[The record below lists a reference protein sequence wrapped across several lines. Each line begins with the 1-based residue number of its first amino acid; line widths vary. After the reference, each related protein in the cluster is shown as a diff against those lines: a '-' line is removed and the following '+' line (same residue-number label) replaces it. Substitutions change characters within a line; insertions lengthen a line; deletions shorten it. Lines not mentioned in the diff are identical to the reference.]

1 MSLKLFATTFF
12 TVVVSFAS
20 SLFADTLWVKSY
32 IQEGLVGHFDAI
44 ANNGVNL
51 ETKEEI
57 HGAPTHWKELSANVS
72 TSRTKSQFN
81 YVYSSDY
88 VTVGSNGSLGGI
100 KFGNSNFQTAL
111 KNKNC
116 TFQILVKQ
124 TSFYA
129 DSSYIS
135 LSSGLAL
142 GDASSLIPAHPFRKF
157 TYAGKTEILPF
168 STAKYLNDFVLVTI
182 VVDANGASLSFD
194 DGPVAFVNT
203 GVANHSLGN
212 VDTILFPYAKAQ
224 VRSVRMYNKVLS
236 PSERIQNAIVDEVRY
251 FGADEAN
258 AFTRIR
264 EGENGTEV
272 KLVVT
277 SADNKIEYSI
287 DDGLTWASSI
297 DTWRP
302 AGEVVKLK
310 VRSSEPNVSFV
321 WKGLGKNCVLPNDS
335 INDTV
340 TISLMRPL
348 FEDISATTIPNNAVL
363 YWAGGSGAF
372 EDPSK
377 WLLAGGTPANFA
389 PSINNSVI
397 ISNAVN
403 AGTTDTITVIEPIK
417 VASLELGGGEGSC
430 KLIMNHTYTN
440 TITGDVY
447 LKSRATLSHKSRPP
461 VSQTLAYKMWLD
473 VGGNMTIE
481 SDALINVAAC
491 GYYRGS
497 PTGTIGSGGSAA
509 CHGGCTASSN
519 YAYDSA
525 LEPSMAGAGGY
536 YGAGGGVVR
545 LFVDGD
551 LVLNGTINA
560 NGDNASTYSQSGAGG
575 AIWIKCAK
583 LYGTGKIY
591 ANGGCTM
598 KGKSGSGG
606 RIALYQTDSSA
617 VDFSTFF
624 TGTITAYGGY
634 VSNKQGV
641 SSAAAGTIYLQ
652 AYNQTP
658 TNATLII
665 DNLNVIQNNSSA
677 IDRYVAYTPLDEK
690 FGLGKIGTLIMRNA
704 AHVGIA
710 DKNIEIYGDFNAGL
724 NAPKLQAYT
733 GELRFCGPDDS
744 LITGTCVFNNLVC
757 TTPGKKLLFGTGSTN
772 CVNIAEGGSLVF
784 NGNKEGNV
792 ILSPAVEDELWSL
805 NVAPGA
811 NVLVKHVTVDHSD
824 ASLGQTI
831 KARASS
837 NKGDNIN
844 WIWPGFS
851 LSIR

>member
-44 ANNGVNL
+44 ANNGVNA

-57 HGAPTHWKELSANVS
+57 HGTPTLWKELSANVS

-88 VTVGSNGSLGGI
+88 VTVGSNGSLGSVT
-100 KFGNSNFQTAL
+100 FDNGNFKTAL

-116 TFQILVKQ
+116 TYQILVKQ
-124 TSFYA
+124 TSLYV
-129 DSSYIS
+129 DSAFIS
-135 LSSGLAL
+135 ISNGLTL
-142 GDASSLIPAHPFRKF
+142 GDASSLIPAHPFRSFK
-157 TYAGKTEILPF
+157 YAGKTDILPF
-168 STAKYLNDFVLVTI
+168 STAKYLNKFVLVTI
-182 VVDANGASLSFD
+182 VVDGNGASLSFD
-194 DGPVAFVNT
+194 DGPIVHVNPGAGKT
-203 GVANHSLGN
+203 PTSDAK
-212 VDTILFPYAKAQ
+212 TTLFSFSKGQ

-258 AFTRIR
+258 AFSRIR

-277 SADNKIEYSI
+277 STDNKIEYSI
-287 DDGLTWASSI
+287 DDGLTWTSSI
-297 DTWRP
+297 DTWRQ
-302 AGEVVKLK
+302 AGEVIKLK
-310 VRSSEPNVSFV
+310 ARSSQPNVSFT
-321 WKGLGKNCVLPNDS
+321 WKGLGKNCVLPNDGT
-335 INDTV
+335 NDTV

-348 FEDISATTIPNNAVL
+348 FEDIYATAIPDDAVL
-363 YWAGGSGAF
+363 YWAGGNGNF
-372 EDPSK
+372 EDTSK
-377 WLLAGGTPANFA
+377 WLLADGTQANFA
-389 PSINNSVI
+389 PSFKNGVV

-403 AGTTDTITVIEPIK
+403 AETTDEITVIEPIK
-417 VASLELGGGEGSC
+417 VASLQLGGGDGKC
-430 KLIMNHTYTN
+430 KLTMNHTYTN
-440 TITGDVY
+440 TITGDVC
-447 LKSRATLSHKSRPP
+447 LKSRATLSHKAGTPAG
-461 VSQTLAYKMWLD
+461 QTLTDKMWLD
-473 VGGNMTIE
+473 VGGNMTID
-481 SDALINVAAC
+481 SGASINVDAC

-536 YGAGGGVVR
+536 YGNGGGTVR
-545 LFVDGD
+545 LLVDGE
-551 LVLNGTINA
+551 LVINGNITS
-560 NGDNASTYSQSGAGG
+560 NGKNCSDATQSGAGG

-583 LYGTGKIY
+583 LYGSGTIS
-591 ANGGCTM
+591 ANGGYTR

-606 RIALYQTDSSA
+606 RIAIYQTDSSA
-617 VDFSTFF
+617 VDFSSF

-634 VSNKQGV
+634 VTLKDGK